1 MKIGLLFGSFNPV
14 HIGHMALANYYAE
27 FTDLDRVWFVVS
39 PQNPLKPATALLAD
53 YHRFRLVE
61 IAIGD
66 YRRMKASRIEFELSR
81 PSYTIHTL
89 AHLHERHPDD
99 EFVLI
104 MGSDNLET
112 LPRWKNHERILA
124 DYRVYVYPR
133 LGHDGGRYRDHP
145 RVVMTEAPL
154 IQISASFIRRA
165 IADGKD
171 VRFMLPESVFE
182 YAEEMHFYEKPPGRK
197 Q

>member
-27 FTDLDRVWFVVS
+27 FTDLERVWFIVS
-39 PQNPLKPATALLAD
+39 PQNPLKPASSLLAD

-66 YRRMKASRIEFELSR
+66 YRRMKASRIEFEMPR

-89 AHLHERHPDD
+89 AYLKEKHPSD

-112 LPRWKNHERILA
+112 LHKWKNHEQILA
-124 DYRVYVYPR
+124 DYHIYVYPR
-133 LGHDGGRYRDHP
+133 PGHAGGQYRDHP
-145 RVVMTEAPL
+145 HVTMTGAPL
-154 IQISASFIRRA
+154 LQVSASFIRKA
-165 IADGKD
+165 IAAGKD
-171 VRFMLPESVFE
+171 IRFMLPESVFS
-182 YAEEMHFYEKPPGRK
+182 YVEEMHFYEKSSTGK
-197 Q
+197 